1 MSLMM
6 NGKEVNHL
14 IISGEQFDKSYTA
27 GVKAKVI
34 SSMAWIGSVKTNGT
48 IASGT
53 VGGGGYAKQLGDIVT
68 VIGIYKNAAAILADD
83 RETINFGS
91 WISLND
97 IEFID

>member
-97 IEFID
+97 IEFIN

>member
-1 MSLMM
+1 MAIMM
-6 NGKEVNHL
+6 NGKEIRNLVV
-14 IISGEQFDKSYTA
+14 SGEQFDKSYTA

-97 IEFID
+97 IEFIN

>member
-27 GVKAKVI
+27 GVKAKVVGLNPYI
-34 SSMAWIGSVKTNGT
+34 GT
-48 IASGT
+48 IKKDGTIVSGLP
-53 VGGGGYAKQLGDIVT
+53 GGGGWSKSRGDIVT
-68 VIGIYKNAAAILADD
+68 VIGIYKNAAAILAGD
-83 RETINFGS
+83 RDTISTGN

>member
-34 SSMAWIGSVKTNGT
+34 SSMAWIGSVRKNGT
-48 IASGT
+48 IANGT
-53 VGGGGYAKQLGDIVT
+53 VGGGGYAKSLGDIVT
-68 VIGIYKNAAAILADD
+68 VIGIYKNAAAILTDD
-83 RETINFGS
+83 RENINFGS

>member
-1 MSLMM
+1 MTLIM

-14 IISGEQFDKSYTA
+14 VIAGETFDKSYTA

-34 SSMAWIGSVKTNGT
+34 SHDAWIGSVRANGT
-48 IASGT
+48 IANGLP
-53 VGGGGYAKQLGDIVT
+53 GGGGYVKQFGEIVT
-68 VIGIYKNAAAILADD
+68 VIGIYKNAAAILTDD
-83 RETINFGS
+83 RENINFGS